1 MAASDASFVFFAE
14 HFNYS
19 LVSAFDL
26 KCSPVVIVKTSHKSK
41 VSLYRNLKFTLQN
54 YSEFFESFEL
64 LFFE

>member
-41 VSLYRNLKFTLQN
+41 VVSSLKVSSY
-54 YSEFFESFEL
+54 FFLNEIVYVRQK
-64 LFFE
+64 